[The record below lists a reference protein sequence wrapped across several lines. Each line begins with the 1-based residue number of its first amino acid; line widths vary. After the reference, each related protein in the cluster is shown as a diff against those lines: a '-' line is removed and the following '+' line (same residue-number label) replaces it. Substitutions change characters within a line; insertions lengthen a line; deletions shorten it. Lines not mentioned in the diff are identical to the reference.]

1 MPFDEEDDDQ
11 PVVPKVGLKNVS
23 TQKSIFESMPKKP
36 TQEDFDKKVN
46 QIQER
51 NSSHKSRAAELAVQF
66 NQAMN
71 DKTLRQNKN
80 VFAREMERE
89 LLTKMAQLAI
99 DVNNDQHEQEGM
111 GSLSWIML
119 LLKTCL
125 SQRDRINQLE
135 FVVTQLEKKLDP
147 SILSGVI
154 SKEITAALDK
164 KKTSE

>member
-11 PVVPKVGLKNVS
+11 PIVPKVGLKNVS
-23 TQKSIFESMPKKP
+23 TQKSIFDSMPKKP
-36 TQEDFDKKVN
+36 TQEDLDRKVN
-46 QIQER
+46 RIQER
-51 NSSHKSRAAELAVQF
+51 ASSHKTRAAELAAQF
-66 NQAMN
+66 TQIMN
-71 DKTLRQNKN
+71 DKTLKQNKN

-111 GSLSWIML
+111 GSLSWIIL

-125 SQRDRINQLE
+125 SQRDKINQLE
-135 FVVTQLEKKLDP
+135 FVVSQLEKKLDP
-147 SILSGVI
+147 GILSTVI
-154 SKEITAALDK
+154 SKEINAALDK